1 MTSIT
6 VGYM

>member
-6 VGYM
+6 VF

>member
-6 VGYM
+6 VYEP